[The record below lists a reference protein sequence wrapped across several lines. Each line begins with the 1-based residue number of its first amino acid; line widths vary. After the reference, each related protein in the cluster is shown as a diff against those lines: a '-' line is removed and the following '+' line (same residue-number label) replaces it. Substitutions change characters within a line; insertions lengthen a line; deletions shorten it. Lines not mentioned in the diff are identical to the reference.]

1 MISLMI
7 KVYKKE
13 VLNFEKNIFKMMKMK
28 INKKIFRKKIIKV
41 LLKMRNY
48 LKSIFKFVSNLQNY
62 KN

>member
-28 INKKIFRKKIIKV
+28 MKINKKIFRK
-41 LLKMRNY
+41 
-48 LKSIFKFVSNLQNY
+48 
-62 KN
+62 